1 MINTNGKGKSDEN
14 SKIEQLGT
22 DQTSNNENGES
33 NDDNIPLN
41 KLKLYKHHH
50 STKNK

>member
-1 MINTNGKGKSDEN
+1 MTKGKSDES
-14 SKIEQLGT
+14 SKVEQLAM
-22 DQTSNNENGES
+22 DQTSNDENEKS
-33 NDDNIPLN
+33 NDDNNIPLN

>member
-1 MINTNGKGKSDEN
+1 MAKEKSDEN